1 MEMASRRQKIVA
13 KRPECMMMP
22 PMSVT
27 VHAVTGFLLALYFN
41 SNAWGV
47 VVATPNPGNLPESA
61 PGNGAPWN
69 NVVNTNGSSGVY
81 LGGGWVLTAGHVFNG
96 TTPARV
102 NFMDFDYFRDP
113 NFVFTIQNPV
123 LTVGTPPNTRPM
135 TTGSDLVLF
144 RLTSELPSL
153 PTVSLGGVS
162 PGTNITMIGRG
173 GGTKRWGTN
182 TVESNLSI
190 AAPPGT
196 NDTIVFISDYDSALS
211 TEGQAQTGDSGGAA
225 FFLDGEVWKLGGIML
240 AVTPTLTVYADF
252 SDTFSTYRSQIN
264 TIMVTHGPIPE
275 PSSLLLTSPALLLL
289 LRRRRCETRH

>member
-1 MEMASRRQKIVA
+1 METAPHRQKMVA
-13 KRPECMMMP
+13 KPPACMMIP
-22 PMSVT
+22 PMNVT
-27 VHAVTGFLLALYFN
+27 AHAATGFLLVLLFN

-47 VVATPNPGNLPESA
+47 VVATPDPGNLPESA
-61 PGNGAPWN
+61 PANGAPWN

-81 LGGGWVLTAGHVFNG
+81 LGGGWVLTAGHVFNS

-113 NFVFTIQNPV
+113 SFVFTIQNPA
-123 LTVGTPPNTRPM
+123 LTVSTPSGDRPM

-162 PGTNITMIGRG
+162 PGTSITMIGRG

-182 TVESNLSI
+182 TVEPSLTI
-190 AAPPGT
+190 AAPAGA
-196 NDTIVFISDYDSALS
+196 NDTLAFISDYDSALS
-211 TEGQAQTGDSGGAA
+211 TEGQAETGDSGGAA
-225 FFLDGEVWKLGGIML
+225 FFLDGDVWKLGGVMV
-240 AVTPTLTVYADF
+240 AASPTVTVYADF

-264 TIMVTHGPIPE
+264 TIMTTHGPIPE
-275 PSSLLLTSPALLLL
+275 PSALLLTSPVLLLL

>member
-1 MEMASRRQKIVA
+1 METGLQRQKMVA
-13 KRPECMMMP
+13 KPPECMMIP

-27 VHAVTGFLLALYFN
+27 AHAATGFLLVLLFN
-41 SNAWGV
+41 SNALGV
-47 VVATPNPGNLPESA
+47 VVATPDPGNLPTSPPA
-61 PGNGAPWN
+61 NGAPWN
-69 NVVNTNGSSGVY
+69 NVVDTNGSAGVY
-81 LGGGWVLTAGHVFNG
+81 LGGGWVLTAGHVFNV

-113 NFVFTIQNPV
+113 DFVFTIQNPA

-182 TVESNLSI
+182 TVEPSLTI

-196 NDTIVFISDYDSALS
+196 NDTLVFISDYDSGFA
-211 TEGQAQTGDSGGAA
+211 TEGQAETGDSGGAA
-225 FFLDGEVWKLGGIML
+225 FFLDGGVWKLGGIML

-264 TIMVTHGPIPE
+264 TIMATHGPIPE
-275 PSSLLLTSPALLLL
+275 PSSLLLTTPALLLL